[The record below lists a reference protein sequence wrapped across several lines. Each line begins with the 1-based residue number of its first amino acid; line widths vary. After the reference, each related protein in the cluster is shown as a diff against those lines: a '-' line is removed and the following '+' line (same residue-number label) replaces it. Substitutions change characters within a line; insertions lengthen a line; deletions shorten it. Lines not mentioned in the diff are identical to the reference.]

1 MTSELG
7 IPMERV
13 TAFQAAMLTTPESA
27 CPNPGLAMTPPAPER
42 TGGVLFEQTVKRMNR
57 RIVSD
62 REKRIIFA
70 PNQQTLK

>member
-1 MTSELG
+1 MK
-7 IPMERV
+7 
-13 TAFQAAMLTTPESA
+13 
-27 CPNPGLAMTPPAPER
+27 PPAPER

-57 RIVSD
+57 KIVSD